1 MPVLHESD
9 DLRPI
14 QDPSDEFNIWTA
26 SKTLLLTL
34 STGDPFDANP
44 PEDEHGA
51 VMVDVEEAD
60 LVELLP
66 QDEKDCVQK
75 LHSFGDIVPPESRC
89 YLKT

>member
-1 MPVLHESD
+1 MRSTVQQLDVIKMKILS
-9 DLRPI
+9 
-14 QDPSDEFNIWTA
+14 
-26 SKTLLLTL
+26 LTL

-51 VMVDVEEAD
+51 VVIDMEEAD

-66 QDEKDCVQK
+66 HDEKDCVQE

-89 YLKT
+89 YLKKKVEQGGVNYC